1 MAKNNSATSGAA
13 TQAEQDHTA
22 QEAKAEPVA
31 VNAPP
36 AEPEI
41 KGEEKPDGCAAG
53 FYCYIGP
60 SIKGLIWHGTIYRGT
75 RSDAL
80 KAAAAAIE
88 KQPLVKTLIVSGDD
102 LPEARLKIKKPGNA
116 LYRNYRKI
124 AGKQ

>member
-1 MAKNNSATSGAA
+1 MAKNNSATSEV
-13 TQAEQDHTA
+13 TRAEQNYTT
-22 QEAKAEPVA
+22 QEAKVESAA
-31 VNAPP
+31 GNAPTTD
-36 AEPEI
+36 PET
-41 KGEEKPDGCAAG
+41 KVEEKPNGCAAG

-60 SIKGLIWHGTIYRGT
+60 SIKGLLWHGTIYRGT

-88 KQPLVKTLIVSGDD
+88 KQPLVKTLIISGDD